1 MFQKIVNNILNINC
15 VACAITGH
23 IKNNIIISQNIQN
36 LSMTWAFSPRKNFI
50 ILNQSNGGMGI
61 RLNIANQI
69 FNILNLIRNK
79 FIMSIF
85 DSNIDVI
92 GNHNVLEYIRIIN
105 IQTIDN
111 NRFVAGHH
119 SATINSHLSGFL

>member
-1 MFQKIVNNILNINC
+1 
-15 VACAITGH
+15 
-23 IKNNIIISQNIQN
+23 
-36 LSMTWAFSPRKNFI
+36 
-50 ILNQSNGGMGI
+50 MGI